1 MKSLIDVFYGNNSTF
16 ELFSPLHLGMLFLI
30 SFIVLSFVY
39 YQDEWD
45 KYKFK
50 KMTAILIIL
59 FLTQQSLLYSWYF
72 FTGTFDVVDAL
83 PLYPCRLLQILSLI
97 SLFNHNEK
105 IYNILVILNI
115 PSALVA
121 LILADTNNLGF
132 PNAMFIQFFMGHGLM
147 LIVPLYLKYKYHYS
161 LKDKYISTVVK
172 IQAVYFVSISLVN
185 FTLNSNYGYVS
196 HVPDSLGDIAF
207 IPQYIYTPGFFML
220 YASASI
226 LFYKLFTNSKLEPVK
241 VVLRRKV

>member
-1 MKSLIDVFYGNNSTF
+1 MKSLIEIFYGNNSSF

-45 KYKFK
+45 KSKFR
-50 KMTAILIIL
+50 KMTALLSVL
-59 FLTQQSLLYSWYF
+59 FMIQQALLYSWYF
-72 FTGTFDVVDAL
+72 FTGSFDMVDAL
-83 PLYPCRLLQILSLI
+83 PLYPCRLLQLLSFLSL
-97 SLFNHNEK
+97 FKHNER

-147 LIVPLYLKYKYHYS
+147 LLVPLYLKYKYHYS
-161 LKDKYISTVVK
+161 LKEKYLSTVVK
-172 IQAVYFVSISLVN
+172 VMAIYFIFISLTN
-185 FTLNSNYGYVS
+185 FALNSNYGYVS
-196 HVPDSLGDIAF
+196 HAPDSLGDIAF
-207 IPQYIYTPGFFML
+207 VPQYVYTPFFFML
-220 YASASI
+220 YASASF
-226 LFYKLFTNSKLEPVK
+226 LFFKLFTSSKFEPVK
-241 VVLRRKV
+241 VVLRKKA